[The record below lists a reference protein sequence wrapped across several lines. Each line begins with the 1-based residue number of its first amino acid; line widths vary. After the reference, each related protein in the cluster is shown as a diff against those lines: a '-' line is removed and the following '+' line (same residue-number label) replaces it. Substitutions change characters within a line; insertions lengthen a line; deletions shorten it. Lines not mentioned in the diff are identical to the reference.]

1 MTATFSSSVP
11 ENSTGGNT
19 AAHGPAGHLTSGR
32 LLARNV
38 IWNVVGTCSPIVV
51 AIICLPILKRSLG
64 TERLGVISLAWVVVG
79 YFGMFDLGLSRALTK
94 LVAEKLGQKRA
105 PEIIPI
111 IWTSLSLL
119 AGIGVI
125 GALVAWRLTPWIVEG
140 LLKVPLDLQRET
152 LAGFY
157 WISASIPFIL
167 ITAGLRG
174 VLEALQR
181 FRLATWIRIPMGIF
195 TYVGPV
201 AILPFTN
208 NLAPI
213 MAALVLARLIGAA
226 AHAWAAFYALPE
238 LLHHF
243 SFQRSS
249 IRPLVSFGSW
259 MTVSNIVGPMMV
271 TFDRFVIGAMISLS
285 AVAYYA
291 VPYEAVMKVTLFPA
305 ALMGVLF
312 PAFSTAGVQDRNRLV
327 VLCDAG
333 TRYLFIVL
341 FPAILVLL
349 AFAPDGLRL
358 WLGADFALRSTWVV
372 RWLAV
377 AVFINGL
384 AQIPFA
390 HLQSAG
396 RPDITAKL
404 HLAEAPLY
412 AVLLFALVHNMGIVG
427 AALAWMLRVTLDCVL
442 LFVFSHR
449 LLPENKIVF
458 PRLPLM
464 MAAALAGFGLACV
477 PMTLGLK
484 IIVVF
489 CVATTALAGSWFWL
503 LTDHE
508 KAALYV
514 RLLRREATS

>member
-1 MTATFSSSVP
+1 
-11 ENSTGGNT
+11 
-19 AAHGPAGHLTSGR
+19 
-32 LLARNV
+32 
-38 IWNVVGTCSPIVV
+38 
-51 AIICLPILKRSLG
+51 LG

-140 LLKVPLDLQRET
+140 LLRVPLDLQRET

-195 TYVGPV
+195 SYAGPV

-208 NLAPI
+208 NLGPI
-213 MAALVLARLIGAA
+213 MAVLVLGRFFGTV
-226 AHAWAAFYALPE
+226 AHAWATFYALPD

-249 IRPLVSFGSW
+249 VRPLISFGSW
-259 MTVSNIVGPMMV
+259 MTVSNIVGPLMV
-271 TFDRFVIGAMISLS
+271 TFDRFVIGAIISLS

-291 VPYEAVMKVTLFPA
+291 VPYEAVMKVALIPL

-312 PAFSTAGVQDRNRLV
+312 PAFSTAGALDRSRLV
-327 VLCDAG
+327 LLCDAA
-333 TRYLFIVL
+333 TRYLFILL
-341 FPAILVLL
+341 FPIVLVIV
-349 AFAPDGLRL
+349 AFAPEGLRL
-358 WLGADFALRSTWVV
+358 WLGLDFALKSTAVA

-377 AVFINGL
+377 AVFINAQ

-404 HLAEAPLY
+404 HLSEVLIY
-412 AVLLFALVHNMGIVG
+412 AAMLFSLVHVMGISG
-427 AALAWMLRVTLDCVL
+427 AALAWALRVTLDAVL
-442 LFVFSHR
+442 LFIFSHR

-464 MAAALAGFGLACV
+464 MVIALAAFGLAIV
-477 PMTLGLK
+477 PMGLTLK
-484 IIVVF
+484 FVVVF
-489 CVATTALAGSWFWL
+489 SVAMIGVVGSWLWL
-503 LTDHE
+503 LSERE
-508 KAALYV
+508 KVALQV
-514 RLLRREATS
+514 RLQRLETNK